1 SQIGL
6 GAVPPIGYNA
16 AMDAREETA
25 ELKAFAEKLRH
36 QINEHEALIQQAK
49 RHFPDDNPRRKLQFR
64 TSDLLAMTI
73 FVAIVCGSYAAL
85 RAIGGWSIT
94 GYTWR
99 MLGIFSPFWL
109 PLVFAAYA
117 SGRRKLT
124 APLLVAFAIGQAAS
138 VAICYFL
145 SDL

>member
-1 SQIGL
+1 VL
-6 GAVPPIGYNA
+6 APPIGYNA

-25 ELKAFAEKLRH
+25 ELKAFADKLRQ
-36 QINEHEALIQQAK
+36 QIKAHEALIQKAK
-49 RHFPDDNPRRKLQFR
+49 RHLAHDNARRKLQFR
-64 TSDLLAMTI
+64 TSDLLAITTI
-73 FVAIVCGSYAAL
+73 IAIVCGGYAAL

-117 SGRRKLT
+117 CGRRKLT
-124 APLLVAFAIGQAAS
+124 VLLLVAFAIGQAAS